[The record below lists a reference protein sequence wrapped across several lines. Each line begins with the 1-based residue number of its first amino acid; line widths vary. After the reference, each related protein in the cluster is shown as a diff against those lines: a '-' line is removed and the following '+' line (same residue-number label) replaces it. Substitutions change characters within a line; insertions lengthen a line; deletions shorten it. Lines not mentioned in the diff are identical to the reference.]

1 MGTGMLS
8 VPTPFVLFHN
18 ALALSHGVTF
28 NPDDIGIIYDPVT
41 DGVSQSRVIQ
51 VLMPARNIELRA
63 ENGRGCFGSGLYQLQ
78 HIPCFALLQRIQEPF
93 IQDQQLR
100 FLQLLLLQ
108 LLELVF

>member
-63 ENGRGCFGSGLYQLQ
+63 ENGRVLASARKTTGGSTE
-78 HIPCFALLQRIQEPF
+78 IAN
-93 IQDQQLR
+93 
-100 FLQLLLLQ
+100 
-108 LLELVF
+108 